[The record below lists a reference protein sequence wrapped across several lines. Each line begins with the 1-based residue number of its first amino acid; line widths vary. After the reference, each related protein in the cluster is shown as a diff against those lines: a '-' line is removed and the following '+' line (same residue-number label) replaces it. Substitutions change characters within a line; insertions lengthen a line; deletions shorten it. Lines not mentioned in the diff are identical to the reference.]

1 MHFTHYGT
9 CKVLKCKE
17 LKLFPCVPMYSEVWI
32 NNKDCR
38 LINEWVDEDKG
49 KWEKC
54 HHIYPSFILFSF
66 ITPRRSAG
74 DIVRFRPA
82 SLRFASTHKCTKHS
96 ELLLLKFIWHSADFS
111 FTKISFYLLEF
122 QSVTIIMYCPSGE
135 ISRDTLSFLIQKL
148 DRLRSSASTVFEVD
162 QMKDAGELIVSNDS
176 SANFSYDYYE
186 VSTFFNL
193 TNHNC

>member
-1 MHFTHYGT
+1 MPLFLEEKSQIIVGMVPVIKKVHPSQHLVSPSRHFSKSSNRFDKSLFWHPFISFIPYQVHMKQSFHRATSRMHFTHYGT

-38 LINEWVDEDKG
+38 LINEWVDEDK
-49 KWEKC
+49 
-54 HHIYPSFILFSF
+54 
-66 ITPRRSAG
+66 
-74 DIVRFRPA
+74 
-82 SLRFASTHKCTKHS
+82 
-96 ELLLLKFIWHSADFS
+96 
-111 FTKISFYLLEF
+111 
-122 QSVTIIMYCPSGE
+122 
-135 ISRDTLSFLIQKL
+135 
-148 DRLRSSASTVFEVD
+148 
-162 QMKDAGELIVSNDS
+162 MKDAGELIVSNDS